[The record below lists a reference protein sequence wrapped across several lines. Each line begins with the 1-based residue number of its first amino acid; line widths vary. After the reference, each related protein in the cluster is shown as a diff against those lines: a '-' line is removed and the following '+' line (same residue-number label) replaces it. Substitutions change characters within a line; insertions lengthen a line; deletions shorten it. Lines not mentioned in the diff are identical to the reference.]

1 MAAKRSATKK
11 KAPELSQRQSTLH
24 AHFTRRLRSP
34 SLEKDPDIPAPVVQD
49 AMHPDPA
56 WQPPATRDSDYNE
69 DTSLLLETRS
79 DIPHDAE
86 SSNGDLAEHNDQS
99 TTASDTDVLT
109 QYPAS
114 PLSSLPVS
122 PQTSTSSSP
131 EIVLVNLPEPP
142 PPVPPPRVH
151 PFFTRKAAKTPE
163 VPPELIHV
171 VDDDDNVVPESSVPL
186 REPSIEI
193 TCPSPPSNPSSQ
205 GLRYESPILVD
216 SSPVKPSG
224 PPVGLPSKPLIR
236 VTPSTKGTSLP
247 PQKVHP
253 MFAPRPANL
262 REPSPLV
269 PDRAVQR
276 PAPFPDADSQHVR
289 GNLSSFSPR
298 PHGVPKKDAAKAR
311 SQSRSPLSPSVLSS
325 LIKDDS
331 HVGLPSKT
339 LLIQPDFVSEE
350 QEAYL
355 ASIPKAHVQTHPA
368 IGRIVASLNQDT
380 ASLRPVPPSSSQMLW
395 SDRWRPSHADEVL
408 GNEQSA
414 LYLRDWLSAL
424 QLQITSILPSTARGD
439 SKQANGLKSS
449 SKSKKPAEKR
459 GTKRPRVIRAVDKK
473 RSRKKRRIDE
483 EDDNDWIVA
492 DDIPEADLF
501 PEDSL
506 EDLQPARR
514 IYRQESVPIEH
525 TPPSSQPVYKFDS
538 LSNTILLT
546 GPSGVGKTAAIY
558 ACAEELGWDVFEVYP
573 GIGKRGGANLDNLVG
588 EVGKSHLVGTSMR
601 RHADMNVGAE
611 KESPN
616 LFLRK
621 KSRKMKTIDSEEED
635 NSTPFNNGTPPNE
648 LMDSST
654 GETLGSGEVR
664 QSIVLLEEVDIL
676 FRDDTN
682 FWPVV
687 TNFIKD
693 CRRPVVCTC
702 NDPSLV
708 PVDDLPLQATLQ
720 FVHPDPDMTVSFLQ
734 ALCCVEGTLVDRASL
749 ARLYESEH
757 PIDDVDIHDSK
768 VTGTTSIF
776 PHFDVRRT
784 INSLQLWL
792 SGSGNPARA
801 AQGIC
806 RDQSLVDL
814 MFSGNV
820 AGASDDAD
828 SQSLRAPF
836 HAEFLSFLD
845 SHLVRHPTDSVEAL
859 WHNTTELSH
868 DDEIGHTVLVS
879 PSRPLSVH
887 DGLGMYDRDTLIA
900 EGAIRCARGMLKTIV
915 DQGMFRPRE
924 LFRARVGYHS
934 QVVAVLGG
942 VLPEAILQHP
952 SILHLEYGPWV
963 RVMIAAD
970 DAEEAF
976 VLSQSRGGRTT
987 RNSLGYVRHIG
998 LGASERE
1005 QLSRSGLE

>member
-1 MAAKRSATKK
+1 MATKRSATKN
-11 KAPELSQRQSTLH
+11 KAPELSRRQSTLH
-24 AHFTRRLRSP
+24 AHFTRRRRSP
-34 SLEKDPDIPAPVVQD
+34 SPEKVQDLPAPVTQD
-49 AMHPDPA
+49 PDLA
-56 WQPPATRDSDYNE
+56 SQPLVAQDSDCNE
-69 DTSLLLETRS
+69 DASVLLEVRS
-79 DIPHDAE
+79 GIPLDAE
-86 SSNGDLAEHNDQS
+86 SSDGDFAEPIDLS
-99 TTASDTDVLT
+99 AVASDTDILA

-114 PLSSLPVS
+114 PLASLPAS

-131 EIVLVNLPEPP
+131 EILSVNLPEPP
-142 PPVPPPRVH
+142 PPPRVH
-151 PFFTRKAAKTPE
+151 PFFTRKA
-163 VPPELIHV
+163 VNVSGIPPELIHV
-171 VDDDDNVVPESSVPL
+171 VDDDDDVVSETSASL

-193 TCPSPPSNPSSQ
+193 TCPSPPPNPPSQ

-216 SSPVKPSG
+216 SSPAKPSG
-224 PPVGLPSKPLIR
+224 PPNGLQPKPPIR
-236 VTPSTKGTSLP
+236 VTPSVKGTSLP
-247 PQKVHP
+247 PRKVHP
-253 MFAPRPANL
+253 MFAPRPAKL

-269 PDRAVQR
+269 PNRSIQR
-276 PAPFPDADSQHVR
+276 PAPFPDAESQHVR
-289 GNLSSFSPR
+289 GNLSNFSPQ
-298 PHGVPKKDAAKAR
+298 PHGFPKKDATKAR
-311 SQSRSPLSPSVLSS
+311 SQPQSPSSSSALSI
-325 LIKDDS
+325 LIKAGS
-331 HVGLPSKT
+331 HIELPSET
-339 LLIQPDFVSEE
+339 LLIQPDFIPEE
-350 QEAYL
+350 REAYL
-355 ASIPKAHVQTHPA
+355 ASIPRAHVQTHPA
-368 IGRIVASLNQDT
+368 IGRIVASMNQDT
-380 ASLRPVPPSSSQMLW
+380 ASLRPVPPPSSQMLW

-424 QLQITSILPSTARGD
+424 QLHITSILPSAATGD
-439 SKQANGLKSS
+439 SKQANGLKST
-449 SKSKKPAEKR
+449 SKSKKPAERR

-473 RSRKKRRIDE
+473 KSRKKRRIDE
-483 EDDNDWIVA
+483 DDDNDWIVA

-501 PEDSL
+501 PEDNE
-506 EDLQPARR
+506 EDLQPTRR

-525 TPPSSQPVYKFDS
+525 TPPSSLPVYKFDS

-546 GPSGVGKTAAIY
+546 GPPGVGKTAAVY

-573 GIGKRGGANLDNLVG
+573 GIGKRGGTNLDNLVG
-588 EVGKSHLVGTSMR
+588 EVGKSHLVGTSVR
-601 RHADMNVGAE
+601 RHADMNVGPE
-611 KESPN
+611 KKSPS

-621 KSRKMKTIDSEEED
+621 KNRKMKTIDSEEED
-635 NSTPFNNGTPPNE
+635 NSTPFNNGTASND
-648 LMDSST
+648 LGFLTDSPT

-676 FRDDTN
+676 FKDDTN

-693 CRRPVVCTC
+693 CRRPVICTC

-720 FVHPDPDMTVSFLQ
+720 FVHPDPDITVSYLQ
-734 ALCCVEGTLVDRASL
+734 ALCCAEGTLVDRASL

-792 SGSGNPARA
+792 SGSGNPARS
-801 AQGIC
+801 AQGIYC
-806 RDQSLVDL
+806 DQSLEDL

-820 AGASDDAD
+820 AGASEDAD

-836 HAEFLSFLD
+836 HAEFLSYLD

-868 DDEIGHTVLVS
+868 DDEIGHTVLVC

-934 QVVAVLGG
+934 QVVAVLEG
-942 VLPEAILQHP
+942 VLPEAILQRP
-952 SILHLEYGPWV
+952 CILHLEYGPRV
-963 RVMIAAD
+963 RVMVAAD